1 MTSKYPVTL
10 RVSWTGDARLHV
22 QPKKYITCQPS
33 IDAFVLSASQAA
45 NNIPLSAQL
54 HKTQLNSTQES
65 KPTGTIQNLI
75 FRGWRLDS
83 PAGVKRFCGCLAP
96 DLQGTRTYSLLKKLQ
111 VAHSTAS
118 GVV

>member
-33 IDAFVLSASQAA
+33 IDPCVVSASKLR
-45 NNIPLSAQL
+45 IIFLSQPSCIRL
-54 HKTQLNSTQES
+54 DSTQLNSRV

-75 FRGWRLDS
+75 FSRLE
-83 PAGVKRFCGCLAP
+83 A
-96 DLQGTRTYSLLKKLQ
+96 
-111 VAHSTAS
+111 
-118 GVV
+118 